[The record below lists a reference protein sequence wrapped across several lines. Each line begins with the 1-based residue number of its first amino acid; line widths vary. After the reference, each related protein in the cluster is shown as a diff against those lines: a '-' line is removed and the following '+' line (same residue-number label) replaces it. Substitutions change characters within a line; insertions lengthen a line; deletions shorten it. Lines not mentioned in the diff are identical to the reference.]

1 MAYYDHIAKKW
12 HAVTGYR
19 GGAFKQFVL
28 NDVLLE
34 NIPAIASQAILELGA
49 GNGYFFKRT

>member
-1 MAYYDHIAKKW
+1 MASIILQKNW

-34 NIPAIASQAILELGA
+34 NIPAIASKSILELGA